1 MLPKQ
6 QEMDGIVNQIYT
18 AISTYPHH
26 ESTLFVLC
34 GDHGMNDGGNHGG
47 SAPGETSPALV
58 FLSPKFSKISKGLES
73 PIMPRNDFN
82 YYTTV
87 EQSDI
92 APTLAALLGFPTPL
106 NNLGV
111 FIPQFLPMWSTGMH
125 YPPRMIAIS
134 LTFQIDRDRIQ
145 ILLQNAVQMLDIVK
159 ATFPHPFWDNPKADI
174 TCTGSLS
181 TADRL
186 ACAWRE
192 VSGTFR
198 ASQSAQP
205 PAEMILPF
213 LVYVRPSQKTP
224 P

>member
-6 QEMDGIVNQIYT
+6 QEMDGIVEQIYT

-58 FLSPKFSKISKGLES
+58 FLSPKFSKISKGLAS

-82 YYTTV
+82 YYNTV

-92 APTLAALLGFPTPL
+92 APSLAALLGFPTPL

-111 FIPQFLPMWSTGMH
+111 FIPQFLPMWSTGTH
-125 YPPRMIAIS
+125 SLLRIFDIS
-134 LTFQIDRDRIQ
+134 NNQYR
-145 ILLQNAVQMLDIVK
+145 
-159 ATFPHPFWDNPKADI
+159 
-174 TCTGSLS
+174 S
-181 TADRL
+181 
-186 ACAWRE
+186 
-192 VSGTFR
+192 
-198 ASQSAQP
+198 
-205 PAEMILPF
+205 
-213 LVYVRPSQKTP
+213 
-224 P
+224 